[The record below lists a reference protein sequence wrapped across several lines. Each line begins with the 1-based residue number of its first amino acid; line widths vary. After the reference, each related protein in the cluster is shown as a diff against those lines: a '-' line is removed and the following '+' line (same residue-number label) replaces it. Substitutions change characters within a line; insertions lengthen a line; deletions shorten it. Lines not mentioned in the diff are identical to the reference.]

1 MASRLE
7 RCAGELREFYGLL
20 PTPPSDPFALFV
32 WEMLSFQSTPQK
44 RALAFAAL
52 KRHRALTPDSMAKI
66 AQKKLEDSVKLAGA
80 PFEQRLRA
88 LRAGV
93 SVFQRHPD
101 LAETL
106 KGPLPSAEESLSVL
120 PHMADGGAQRMLL
133 FAGGHR
139 VLPMD
144 VGTTR
149 VVRRLGYED
158 APDAEL
164 PHRLEVYRRVSI
176 YFTHH
181 AVSTCTESDPHC
193 RICPLR
199 DECRSAQGAL

>member
-7 RCAGELREFYGLL
+7 RFADELREFYGLL

-32 WEMLSFQSTPQK
+32 WETLSFQSTPQK
-44 RALAFAAL
+44 RALAFTAL
-52 KRHRALTPDSMAKI
+52 KRHRALTPDSMSKI
-66 AQKKLEDSVKLAGA
+66 APKKLEDSVRLAGP
-80 PFEQRLRA
+80 PFDQRMRA

-101 LAETL
+101 LSHTL

-120 PHMADGGAQRMLL
+120 PHMADGGAHRMLL

-144 VGTTR
+144 AGTTR
-149 VVRRLGYED
+149 VARRLGYED

-164 PHRLEVYRRVSI
+164 PHRLEIYRRVSI

-181 AVSTCTESDPHC
+181 ATSTCTESDPHC
-193 RICPLR
+193 SICPLR
-199 DECRSAQGAL
+199 DECPSVQLTQ